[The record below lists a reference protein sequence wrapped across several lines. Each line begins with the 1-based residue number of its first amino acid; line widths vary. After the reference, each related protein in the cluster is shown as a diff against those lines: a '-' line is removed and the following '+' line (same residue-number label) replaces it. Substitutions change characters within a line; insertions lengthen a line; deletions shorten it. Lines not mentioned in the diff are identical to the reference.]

1 MTLEHD
7 DRVQSGCISLQKIL
21 FDGRRRRRG
30 EHDIAHR
37 PPAKPNFHF
46 GRSLSSSCRITTQE
60 SLVDRMAARVTH
72 RSVANATPLELLAKT
87 RLEENHGDGAAGV
100 ASGEADQQQHAPSR
114 MHHLRKDEG
123 RSSARVTR
131 KRRRRAAA
139 AAAAAVCVSPSGLVA
154 LCFSAALV
162 LSGRCFYYGSFR
174 MASPSSLRSTTP
186 SAPDVNDAE
195 GRKGTAAALQHMTD
209 DALWNMGDAL
219 SYDDEER
226 MMTDHQAPVKSSSW
240 PADRPD
246 RQQSCAGNYRGVL
259 LIRQTD
265 QRGGA
270 GTALLQLVIGQLL
283 YAHELH
289 LAPWIHLDNSS
300 LVVYDPVIHRATAS
314 DAPIRRRRQHQ
325 HESGEAATTHVR
337 VVTNV
342 TWIKRP
348 AQYRHFR
355 EAVPGPPLLD
365 RGGMEEYETTLEE
378 LVASTGSDG
387 IWEHYFEPV
396 NPHRGG
402 CASTGSASSASVGR
416 AGFPL
421 PHVTLPLYLITPGL
435 HGYSTTYATQ
445 AWRYDYLP
453 SYVTQPHLPLQQWL
467 EPRRVRAHAAIQ
479 QYVRFRPHLRELAR
493 RVNPDCRLNSESS
506 CLGLHIRHSD
516 KAAGRR
522 IVPVREFLPY
532 AEAFVRSGGR
542 SVYVATDSTL
552 VWDEI
557 QRDWPISIT
566 KRLRALHLTSTSP
579 AASASKKHPNHKI
592 HRSSDQRAVF
602 DLEDAPSD
610 SKSGGH
616 RHHHHHDTNQQALVE
631 ILALSNCQ
639 FLVHGLSAM
648 SEAAMW
654 INLDLHNAS
663 VNLEANRDEDE
674 PVRWTPAMFGSL
686 VRKALAKEPPASW
699 PNPAKQLKDWWNDEL
714 TKDMSASDG
723 EALVIGSSRISS
735 PLAAL
740 DDPCRQYEGLLHI
753 RSVGKGSTTAA
764 AFFIDVANQLLYA
777 ERHRLLPIVHLDPN
791 EAELIYDPSLP
802 HRNQSTV
809 VTQFLL
815 GHDRA
820 AMHAP
825 LVRSTNDGTQDEE
838 TPLLLPGKSQLL
850 EGIQWNS
857 SSFVAHRSGI
867 WDDYFEPLHDI
878 SYLSRFESCTALPA
892 MTLSAVH
899 VSSFALHAPWALRAW
914 RYDGVPADLWD
925 DVPSRPGL
933 EITVTER
940 SQSKKAALR
949 RKGHEIVGR
958 YFRFRPYL
966 LRQADRVNP
975 APTHGANASSCLAVH
990 IRVGPKPGR
999 HRSLVK
1005 AGAYLPYL
1013 EAFIRGGGNTIYV
1026 ATDSHRALQYVQ
1038 TTFPEPVKSRIRSAG
1053 RYVVRSRMSTPHMD
1067 SLPTHLLENHH
1078 RVNAE
1083 TLVDVLALS
1092 KCDMMLHSSSTVS
1105 EAAVYLSKWL
1115 AHEPDRT
1122 VNLEVPEAQRV
1133 SPADFEALTRRLLA
1147 AGR

>member
-1 MTLEHD
+1 
-7 DRVQSGCISLQKIL
+7 
-21 FDGRRRRRG
+21 
-30 EHDIAHR
+30 
-37 PPAKPNFHF
+37 
-46 GRSLSSSCRITTQE
+46 
-60 SLVDRMAARVTH
+60 
-72 RSVANATPLELLAKT
+72 
-87 RLEENHGDGAAGV
+87 
-100 ASGEADQQQHAPSR
+100 
-114 MHHLRKDEG
+114 
-123 RSSARVTR
+123 
-131 KRRRRAAA
+131 
-139 AAAAAVCVSPSGLVA
+139 
-154 LCFSAALV
+154 
-162 LSGRCFYYGSFR
+162 
-174 MASPSSLRSTTP
+174 MASPSSLRSTP

-195 GRKGTAAALQHMTD
+195 GRKGTTEALQHMTD
-209 DALWNMGDAL
+209 DALWNMGDVI
-219 SYDDEER
+219 SYEEEER
-226 MMTDHQAPVKSSSW
+226 MMSDPQAPVKSSSW
-240 PADRPD
+240 PADRPYQ
-246 RQQSCAGNYRGVL
+246 QQSCYGKYRGVL

-265 QRGGA
+265 QLGGA
-270 GTALLQLVIGQLL
+270 GTALLQLIIGQLL
-283 YAHELH
+283 YAHEH
-289 LAPWIHLDNSS
+289 NLAPWIHLDNSS
-300 LVVYDPVIHRATAS
+300 LVIYDPVIHRATAS
-314 DAPIRRRRQHQ
+314 ASRQHQ
-325 HESGEAATTHVR
+325 HESGVAATKYVR
-337 VVTNV
+337 LVTNV
-342 TWIKRP
+342 TWIRRP

-355 EAVPGPPLLD
+355 EAVPGPPVLVE
-365 RGGMEEYETTLEE
+365 GGGREEYQTTLEE
-378 LVASTGSDG
+378 LVASTETDG

-396 NPHRGG
+396 NPHRRG
-402 CASTGSASSASVGR
+402 CASSSGSAPSASVAR
-416 AGFPL
+416 ADLLL

-467 EPRRVRAHAAIQ
+467 EPRRVRAHGAIQ
-479 QYVRFRPHLRELAR
+479 RYIRFRPHLRELAR
-493 RVNPDCRLNSESS
+493 RVNPDCHLNSESS

-532 AEAFVRSGGR
+532 AEEFVRSGGR

-557 QRDWPISIT
+557 QRDWPIFVT
-566 KRLRALHLTSTSP
+566 KRLRALHLASTSP
-579 AASASKKHPNHKI
+579 AASKKHRNHKI

-602 DLEDAPSD
+602 DLEGAPSD
-610 SKSGGH
+610 NINNSNSNSNSRGH

-648 SEAAMW
+648 SEAAIW
-654 INLDLHNAS
+654 INIDLHNAS
-663 VNLEANRDEDE
+663 VNLEANSDEDE

-686 VRKALAKEPPASW
+686 VRKALANEPPSSW
-699 PNPAKQLKDWWNDEL
+699 PNPVNDLKDWWKDEVAQDFV
-714 TKDMSASDG
+714 THNG
-723 EALVIGSSRISS
+723 EAPLIGASRISPPS
-735 PLAAL
+735 AL
-740 DDPCRQYEGLLHI
+740 DDPCRRYEGVLHI
-753 RSVGKGSTTAA
+753 RSVRKGSTTAA
-764 AFFIDVANQLLYA
+764 AFFIDVANHLLYA
-777 ERHRLLPIVHLDPN
+777 ERHRLLPIVHLEPN
-791 EAELIYDPSLP
+791 EAELLYDPSLP

-809 VTQFLL
+809 VTRFLL

-820 AMHAP
+820 AMYAP

-838 TPLLLPGKSQLL
+838 TPRLLPGKPQLL

-857 SSFVAHRSGI
+857 SSCVAHRSGI

-878 SYLSRFESCTALPA
+878 SYLSAFESCTALPA

-899 VSSFALHAPWALRAW
+899 VSSLAPYAPWALRAW
-914 RYDGVPADLWD
+914 RYDGVPADLLD

-940 SQSKKAALR
+940 SQSKNAAMR

-966 LRQADRVNP
+966 LQQAERVNP
-975 APTHGANASSCLAVH
+975 APSHGVNATSCLAVH
-990 IRVGPKPGR
+990 IRVGPKQGQ

-1005 AGAYLPYL
+1005 ADAYVPYL

-1038 TTFPEPVKSRIRSAG
+1038 TTFPEPVTSRIRSAG
-1053 RYVVRSRMSTPHMD
+1053 RYVVRSRMSSPHMD

-1092 KCDMMLHSSSTVS
+1092 QCDMMLHSSSTVA
-1105 EAAVYLSKWL
+1105 EAAVYLNDRL

-1122 VNLEVPEAQRV
+1122 VNLEVPEAQRI
-1133 SPADFEALTRRLLA
+1133 SPADFEARTRRLLA